1 MGAVIAAPSVWEAF
15 YAPSAGV
22 WRHGYTYGGH
32 ATSAAAG
39 VANIKIMMRENL
51 PSHVARLEDKF
62 ASALRSLE
70 DLDVVS
76 EVRTGVGFLGGIQM
90 ADPNIAPTMYGKCRD
105 VGVISRAIWGG
116 ALQVAPPL
124 STTEA
129 EIDEMVELFRIGL
142 TS

>member
-1 MGAVIAAPSVWEAF
+1 MI
-15 YAPSAGV
+15 
-22 WRHGYTYGGH
+22 
-32 ATSAAAG
+32 
-39 VANIKIMMRENL
+39 RENL
-51 PSHVARLEDKF
+51 PAHVAQLEDKF
-62 ASALRSLE
+62 ASALRTLE

-90 ADPNIAPTMYGKCRD
+90 ADPNIAPAMYGKCRD

-129 EIDEMVELFRIGL
+129 EIDEMVALFRVGL

>member
-1 MGAVIAAPSVWEAF
+1 MVGNSK
-15 YAPSAGV
+15 SNNL
-22 WRHGYTYGGH
+22 
-32 ATSAAAG
+32 S
-39 VANIKIMMRENL
+39 NL
-51 PSHVARLEDKF
+51 PAHVDRLEDKF
-62 ASALRSLE
+62 ASALRTVE

-90 ADPNIAPTMYGKCRD
+90 ADPNIAPAMYGKCRD
-105 VGVISRAIWGG
+105 AGVISRAIWGG

-129 EIDEMVELFRIGL
+129 EIDEMVELFRVGL